1 MLDTVA
7 MVRQKLCYAMQKY
20 IWGRLEAKRWEKY
33 FRTIPPQ
40 NVHTS
45 FSSNDS
51 LFEQNTVGW
60 MIRFIGISH
69 VAFGHKKNVLEL
81 LPLIRNPK
89 SGTYYHHVF
98 LLRYT
103 NNIIFRE
110 KKHVHF
116 QINNKIKRGGH
127 GECLGGP
134 FSVVHVCLYTSQYA
148 VFMHMFGTIH
158 SVAHKNS
165 IS

>member
-1 MLDTVA
+1 M
-7 MVRQKLCYAMQKY
+7 LCYAEIY
-20 IWGRLEAKRWEKY
+20 L
-33 FRTIPPQ
+33 RTTRSKKVRKIFQNNTQ

-69 VAFGHKKNVLEL
+69 VAFGHERDVLEL

-89 SGTYYHHVF
+89 NGTYYHHVF

-110 KKHVHF
+110 KNMYISKLTIRSKGVDM
-116 QINNKIKRGGH
+116 
-127 GECLGGP
+127 E
-134 FSVVHVCLYTSQYA
+134 SVLV
-148 VFMHMFGTIH
+148 GH
-158 SVAHKNS
+158 SVWCMSVSTLHNMQFS
-165 IS
+165 CTCLVLFIQ